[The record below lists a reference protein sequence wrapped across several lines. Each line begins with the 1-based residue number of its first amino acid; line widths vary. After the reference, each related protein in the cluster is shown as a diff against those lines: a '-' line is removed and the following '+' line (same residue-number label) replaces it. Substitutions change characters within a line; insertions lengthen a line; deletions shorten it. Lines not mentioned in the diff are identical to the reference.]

1 MFFPSFLMVITKR
14 HLRFIIRTT
23 RAGPASTLGMDRHQH
38 SETYFPWITAFN
50 SQNNLWGQGVPLL
63 QSGNWGK
70 MRVSYFHVRS
80 PWWSLDSY
88 PNYKLRSL
96 SCHVF
101 IFFLMT
107 HSLFHLT
114 NDLHTPP
121 WLSVLIFCYSYLC
134 SLLARPTR
142 FLATL

>member
-1 MFFPSFLMVITKR
+1 MVITKR

-121 WLSVLIFCYSYLC
+121 LALCPHLLLLLPVLTSCKAHKISCYSLNW
-134 SLLARPTR
+134 LP
-142 FLATL
+142 